1 MNKGVVSVLVAYL
14 IWGLYPFY
22 FHAMQHVAP
31 TEIVIHRVLWTFALL
46 AVYLF
51 CSRRWRWIQKAI
63 TDRRTVAVFLMSSVL
78 ITANW
83 STYTYAIVTNQ
94 TLEASL
100 GYFMNPLVSVLLG
113 TVFLKEKLNKAQMLA
128 IVFAC
133 AGVMWVTFKQGEF
146 PALGLTLALSFGFY
160 GLVRKMAPLG
170 SLEGLTLETAF
181 LFCGERR
188 FNFRPWHELGQVLA
202 DHGRSDYN
210 NPSDLICLRI
220 KTGSLLNGR
229 FYSIPESDDGIFYR
243 AVLFWGR
250 TAS

>member
-1 MNKGVVSVLVAYL
+1 
-14 IWGLYPFY
+14 
-22 FHAMQHVAP
+22 
-31 TEIVIHRVLWTFALL
+31 
-46 AVYLF
+46 
-51 CSRRWRWIQKAI
+51 
-63 TDRRTVAVFLMSSVL
+63 
-78 ITANW
+78 
-83 STYTYAIVTNQ
+83 
-94 TLEASL
+94 
-100 GYFMNPLVSVLLG
+100 MNPLVSVLLG

-146 PALGLTLALSFGFY
+146 PALALRWRSVLDLRSGTQD
-160 GLVRKMAPLG
+160 GPPG
-170 SLEGLTLETAF
+170 SLEGLTLETAFAFPVGAFGHF

-229 FYSIPESDDGIFYR
+229 FYSIPESDDGIFIG
-243 AVLFWGR
+243 LFFFGEELQVDR
-250 TAS
+250 LIGFILI

>member
-31 TEIVIHRVLWTFALL
+31 AEIVIHRVLWTFALL

-51 CSRRWRWIQKAI
+51 CSRRWRWIQKAV

-160 GLVRKMAPLG
+160 GLVRKMAP
-170 SLEGLTLETAF
+170 
-181 LFCGERR
+181 
-188 FNFRPWHELGQVLA
+188 PGQ
-202 DHGRSDYN
+202 S
-210 NPSDLICLRI
+210 
-220 KTGSLLNGR
+220 
-229 FYSIPESDDGIFYR
+229 
-243 AVLFWGR
+243 
-250 TAS
+250 

>member
-51 CSRRWRWIQKAI
+51 CSRRWRWIQKAV

-113 TVFLKEKLNKAQMLA
+113 TVLLRVRLIEAVMGGF
-128 IVFAC
+128 VFGW
-133 AGVMWVTFKQGEF
+133 AGVVG
-146 PALGLTLALSFGFY
+146 G
-160 GLVRKMAPLG
+160 
-170 SLEGLTLETAF
+170 
-181 LFCGERR
+181 
-188 FNFRPWHELGQVLA
+188 
-202 DHGRSDYN
+202 
-210 NPSDLICLRI
+210 
-220 KTGSLLNGR
+220 
-229 FYSIPESDDGIFYR
+229 
-243 AVLFWGR
+243 AV
-250 TAS
+250 